1 MARVAFVMD
10 KLFRRF
16 GLSGKSFIPLL
27 MGFGCS
33 VPAVMASRT
42 LENERDRKITIAIT
56 PFMSCG
62 AKLPIYLMFA
72 ATLFADSNQTL
83 VVYSVYMLGLVVAVI
98 SALILSIKIYLKY
111 E

>member
-1 MARVAFVMD
+1 MSILEDSGYMARVAFVMD

-72 ATLFADSNQTL
+72 ATLFA
-83 VVYSVYMLGLVVAVI
+83 
-98 SALILSIKIYLKY
+98 
-111 E
+111 